1 MVFSIPEVLF
11 QHQTIKMVNDVT
23 IRDNVKLNECREAII
38 DALEKYELDNVTVWG
53 LLEELKMD
61 SYMLACAAAGQEE

>member
-61 SYMLACAAAGQEE
+61 QQGLRV